1 MEKDI
6 DKQQEEEKEQQPY
19 RGKTAKKK
27 LPLLLAGLKKRR
39 KNTSGG
45 QEISQDTDGNS
56 DNSDGQDD
64 NKVIEVVPTLSKKLV
79 ILITVIVV
87 VVVVFG
93 IISIRHAIANREY
106 KGYEVL
112 QSVETSGDNIA
123 DYIQYGNSVLKITK
137 DGTSYIDKNGNTI
150 WDCSYAMK
158 MPKAKVSGDYAVVAD
173 MNGRDVYLFDK
184 TGKCSNQTLNYDI
197 SNVDVASQGIYVVV
211 LAGVDCNYIN
221 AYDKNS
227 NSVYEM
233 KTSIENSGYPL
244 DVSLSEDGKKLFT
257 SYVQISGTA
266 MPNYLAA
273 YNFGSVG
280 KNENADRLMSGFQF
294 DSTVFPLVEFLD
306 NNTVACFG
314 TDRIELY
321 TMSEKASEKA
331 EIDLG
336 DKEMLGVFYN
346 QNYLGYIS
354 ANSSGKDKYTLYVYN
369 TNGKLESKTPI
380 NNSFTKIYAT
390 EEEIIIVGD
399 FDCSIYRMNGTKK
412 FQTTFNKSLV
422 NIVPD
427 GNKNEYIVIFEN
439 ETQTIKLKGSAKD
452 SGDK

>member
-6 DKQQEEEKEQQPY
+6 DKQQEEEKELQPDNE
-19 RGKTAKKK
+19 KAVKKK
-27 LPLLLAGLKKRR
+27 LPSLFAGLRRRR
-39 KNTSGG
+39 KNTADG
-45 QEISQDTDGNS
+45 EEKPQDTGRNVK
-56 DNSDGQDD
+56 DD
-64 NKVIEVVPTLSKKLV
+64 EEPDQNKIIEVVPTLPKRLV

-93 IISIRHAIANREY
+93 IISIRRAIASREY
-106 KGYEVL
+106 KSYEVL

-123 DYIQYGNSVLKITK
+123 DYVQYGNSVLKITK

-244 DVSLSEDGKKLFT
+244 DVALSEDGKKLFT

-266 MPNYLAA
+266 MPDYLAA

-346 QNYLGYIS
+346 QNYIGYIS
-354 ANSSGKDKYTLYVYN
+354 ANNSGKDKYTLYVYN
-369 TNGKLESKTPI
+369 TNGKLESETPI

-390 EEEIIIVGD
+390 EDEIIIVGD

>member
-1 MEKDI
+1 
-6 DKQQEEEKEQQPY
+6 
-19 RGKTAKKK
+19 
-27 LPLLLAGLKKRR
+27 
-39 KNTSGG
+39 
-45 QEISQDTDGNS
+45 
-56 DNSDGQDD
+56 
-64 NKVIEVVPTLSKKLV
+64 
-79 ILITVIVV
+79 
-87 VVVVFG
+87 
-93 IISIRHAIANREY
+93 
-106 KGYEVL
+106 
-112 QSVETSGDNIA
+112 
-123 DYIQYGNSVLKITK
+123 
-137 DGTSYIDKNGNTI
+137 
-150 WDCSYAMK
+150 
-158 MPKAKVSGDYAVVAD
+158 
-173 MNGRDVYLFDK
+173 
-184 TGKCSNQTLNYDI
+184 
-197 SNVDVASQGIYVVV
+197 
-211 LAGVDCNYIN
+211 
-221 AYDKNS
+221 
-227 NSVYEM
+227 
-233 KTSIENSGYPL
+233 
-244 DVSLSEDGKKLFT
+244 
-257 SYVQISGTA
+257 

-354 ANSSGKDKYTLYVYN
+354 ANNSGKDKYTLYVYN

-439 ETQTIKLKGSAKD
+439 ETQTIKLKGSAKN

>member
-45 QEISQDTDGNS
+45 QETSQDTDGNS

-173 MNGRDVYLFDK
+173 MNGRDVYLLIK
-184 TGKCSNQTLNYDI
+184 P
-197 SNVDVASQGIYVVV
+197 ASAATRPLIMIYQ
-211 LAGVDCNYIN
+211 
-221 AYDKNS
+221 
-227 NSVYEM
+227 M
-233 KTSIENSGYPL
+233 
-244 DVSLSEDGKKLFT
+244 
-257 SYVQISGTA
+257 
-266 MPNYLAA
+266 
-273 YNFGSVG
+273 
-280 KNENADRLMSGFQF
+280 
-294 DSTVFPLVEFLD
+294 
-306 NNTVACFG
+306 
-314 TDRIELY
+314 
-321 TMSEKASEKA
+321 
-331 EIDLG
+331 
-336 DKEMLGVFYN
+336 
-346 QNYLGYIS
+346 
-354 ANSSGKDKYTLYVYN
+354 
-369 TNGKLESKTPI
+369 
-380 NNSFTKIYAT
+380 
-390 EEEIIIVGD
+390 
-399 FDCSIYRMNGTKK
+399 
-412 FQTTFNKSLV
+412 
-422 NIVPD
+422 
-427 GNKNEYIVIFEN
+427 
-439 ETQTIKLKGSAKD
+439 
-452 SGDK
+452 